1 MEREDPGRGWST
13 DLGQRGERG
22 EMMHSQSICLT
33 GVALEGWGAAM
44 VVLGHSHKALLVELL

>member
-22 EMMHSQSICLT
+22 EMMWSVICLT
-33 GVALEGWGAAM
+33 GEALEEWGGEAMVALGP
-44 VVLGHSHKALLVELL
+44 GHKGLLVEHL